1 MFYSIQL
8 GLQSKVYRGICDLSS
23 VFEMTLPRLCGIIRI
38 ATWLIKEM
46 RNQLP
51 QELVYQRSEK
61 LKTEETLSA
70 TVEEYLETIYNMSAE
85 NEVVIG
91 ARLAE
96 KFHVSAPTVTEMLKR
111 LVRDG
116 YVEMDNK
123 RQVILTEEGNQAAEA
138 VLRRHRLT
146 ERFLVD
152 MLGMQWHQVHEEA
165 CRLEHFISG
174 AVEARV
180 ISNLHNPSTCPHG
193 NPIPGSVPNART
205 YLKDQGAVRLST
217 IPTGEKATI
226 LLISEV
232 VEDEEALILYLHE
245 KGLTPGTQL
254 TVLAKEH
261 ESKSADLQE
270 ENFRLL
276 VEGREVSISKAIAA
290 KIWVT
295 R

>member
-1 MFYSIQL
+1 
-8 GLQSKVYRGICDLSS
+8 
-23 VFEMTLPRLCGIIRI
+23 MT
-38 ATWLIKEM
+38 
-46 RNQLP
+46 
-51 QELVYQRSEK
+51 V
-61 LKTEETLSA
+61 KTEEPLSA
-70 TVEEYLETIYNMSAE
+70 TVEEYLEMIYNMNME
-85 NEVVIG
+85 DEVVIG

-96 KFHVSAPTVTEMLKR
+96 KFGVAPPTVTEMLKR
-111 LVRDG
+111 LTRDG

-123 RQVILTEEGNQAAEA
+123 RQVTLTEAGNTAAEA

-180 ISNLHNPSTCPHG
+180 IASLNNPTTCPHG
-193 NPIPGSVPNART
+193 NPIPGSVENARS
-205 YLKDQGAVRLST
+205 YLKDHGAMRLST
-217 IPTGEKATI
+217 VEVGEKATI

-254 TVLAKEH
+254 TVLVNEDVGEQGEDFKLE
-261 ESKSADLQE
+261 
-270 ENFRLL
+270 
-276 VEGREVSISKAIAA
+276 VEGREVSISKTVAA

>member
-1 MFYSIQL
+1 M
-8 GLQSKVYRGICDLSS
+8 LQSRRQYESGRQLRGTI
-23 VFEMTLPRLCGIIRI
+23 V
-38 ATWLIKEM
+38 
-46 RNQLP
+46 
-51 QELVYQRSEK
+51 
-61 LKTEETLSA
+61 KTEEPLSA

-85 NEVVIG
+85 DEPVIG

-96 KFHVSAPTVTEMLKR
+96 KFRVSAPTVTEMLKR

-116 YVEMDNK
+116 YVSMDAK
-123 RQVILTEEGNQAAEA
+123 RVVTLTEEGYQAAEA

-180 ISNLHNPSTCPHG
+180 VSSLNNPTTCPHG
-193 NPIPGSVPNART
+193 NPIPGSVTNARS
-205 YLKDQGAVRLST
+205 YLKDHGAIRLSSASK
-217 IPTGEKATI
+217 GEIVTI
-226 LLISEV
+226 LCISVV

-254 TVLAKEH
+254 TVLGEDDGGGN
-261 ESKSADLQE
+261 EQ
-270 ENFRLL
+270 
-276 VEGREVSISKAIAA
+276 
-290 KIWVT
+290 
-295 R
+295 

>member
-1 MFYSIQL
+1 
-8 GLQSKVYRGICDLSS
+8 
-23 VFEMTLPRLCGIIRI
+23 
-38 ATWLIKEM
+38 
-46 RNQLP
+46 
-51 QELVYQRSEK
+51 
-61 LKTEETLSA
+61 LKTDELLSA

-85 NEVVIG
+85 DEVVIG

-116 YVEMDNK
+116 YIEMDSK
-123 RQVILTEEGNQAAEA
+123 RQVILTEAGLQAAEA

-174 AVEARV
+174 AVEDRV
-180 ISNLHNPSTCPHG
+180 ISSLNNPTTCPHG
-193 NPIPGSVPNART
+193 NPIPGSVANART
-205 YLKDQGAVRLST
+205 YLKDQGALRLST
-217 IPTGEKATI
+217 IAVDEQVTI
-226 LLISEV
+226 LCISEV

-245 KGLTPGTQL
+245 KGLTPGTLLMVQGL
-254 TVLAKEH
+254 DEEEHDGKENVRLQVNEH
-261 ESKSADLQE
+261 E
-270 ENFRLL
+270 
-276 VEGREVSISKAIAA
+276 VCISKAVAA

>member
-1 MFYSIQL
+1 M
-8 GLQSKVYRGICDLSS
+8 LQSRRQYESGRQLRGTI
-23 VFEMTLPRLCGIIRI
+23 V
-38 ATWLIKEM
+38 
-46 RNQLP
+46 
-51 QELVYQRSEK
+51 
-61 LKTEETLSA
+61 KTEEPLSA

-85 NEVVIG
+85 DEPVIG

-96 KFHVSAPTVTEMLKR
+96 KFRVSAPTVTEMLKR

-116 YVEMDNK
+116 YVSMDAK
-123 RQVILTEEGNQAAEA
+123 RVVTLTEEGYQAAEA
-138 VLRRHRLT
+138 VLRRQRLT

-180 ISNLHNPSTCPHG
+180 IASLNNPTTCPHG
-193 NPIPGSVPNART
+193 NPIPGSVTNARS

-217 IPTGEKATI
+217 LAVNETATI
-226 LLISEV
+226 LCISEV
-232 VEDEEALILYLHE
+232 VEDEEALILYMHE

-254 TVLAKEH
+254 TMLAQNDSNE
-261 ESKSADLQE
+261 EGQE
-270 ENFRLL
+270 ESVKLQ
-276 VEGREVSISKAIAA
+276 VAGHEVCISKTAAA

>member
-1 MFYSIQL
+1 M
-8 GLQSKVYRGICDLSS
+8 
-23 VFEMTLPRLCGIIRI
+23 
-38 ATWLIKEM
+38 
-46 RNQLP
+46 
-51 QELVYQRSEK
+51 
-61 LKTEETLSA
+61 KTEESLSA
-70 TVEEYLETIYNMSAE
+70 TVEEYLESIYNMSAE
-85 NEVVIG
+85 DEVVIG

-116 YVEMDNK
+116 YIEMDVK
-123 RQVILTEEGNQAAEA
+123 RQVTLTEEGNRAAEA

-174 AVEARV
+174 AVEDRV
-180 ISNLHNPSTCPHG
+180 IASLNSPTTCPHG
-193 NPIPGSVPNART
+193 NPIPGSVENART

-217 IPTGEKATI
+217 LRIGDTAII

-232 VEDEEALILYLHE
+232 VEDEEALILYLHD

-254 TVLAKEH
+254 SVLTKEDGRD
-261 ESKSADLQE
+261 SVDLKE
-270 ENFRLL
+270 ENFKLL
-276 VEGREVSISKAIAA
+276 VEGREVCISKAVAS

-295 R
+295 LN

>member
-1 MFYSIQL
+1 M
-8 GLQSKVYRGICDLSS
+8 
-23 VFEMTLPRLCGIIRI
+23 
-38 ATWLIKEM
+38 
-46 RNQLP
+46 
-51 QELVYQRSEK
+51 
-61 LKTEETLSA
+61 KTEESPSA
-70 TVEEYLETIYNMSAE
+70 TVEEYLEAIYNMSAE

-96 KFHVSAPTVTEMLKR
+96 KFGVSAPTVTEMLKR

-116 YVEMDNK
+116 YVEMDNR
-123 RQVILTEEGNQAAEA
+123 RQVILTEAGNQAAEA

-174 AVEARV
+174 AVEDRV
-180 ISNLHNPSTCPHG
+180 IASLNNPTTCPHG
-193 NPIPGSVPNART
+193 NPIPGAVSNART
-205 YLKDQGAVRLST
+205 YLIDQGAVRLST
-217 IPTGEKATI
+217 IAIGEMATV
-226 LLISEV
+226 LCISEV
-232 VEDEEALILYLHE
+232 VEDEVALILYLHE

-254 TVLAKEH
+254 TVLAH
-261 ESKSADLQE
+261 EGVNKTMNEQE

-276 VEGREVSISKAIAA
+276 AKEREVSISKAVAT

>member
-1 MFYSIQL
+1 M
-8 GLQSKVYRGICDLSS
+8 
-23 VFEMTLPRLCGIIRI
+23 
-38 ATWLIKEM
+38 
-46 RNQLP
+46 
-51 QELVYQRSEK
+51 
-61 LKTEETLSA
+61 KTEESLSA

-85 NEVVIG
+85 DEVVIG

-116 YVEMDNK
+116 YIEMDAK
-123 RQVILTEEGNQAAEA
+123 RQVTLTEAGNKAAEA

-174 AVEARV
+174 AVEDRV
-180 ISNLHNPSTCPHG
+180 IASLNYPTTCPHG
-193 NPIPGSVPNART
+193 NPIPGSVANART

-217 IPTGEKATI
+217 LRNHDKANI

-232 VEDEEALILYLHE
+232 VEDEEALILYLHD

-254 TVLAKEH
+254 AVLAKED
-261 ESKSADLQE
+261 EKDSVDLQE

-276 VEGREVSISKAIAA
+276 VEDREVCISKAVASN
-290 KIWVT
+290 IWVIT
-295 R
+295 